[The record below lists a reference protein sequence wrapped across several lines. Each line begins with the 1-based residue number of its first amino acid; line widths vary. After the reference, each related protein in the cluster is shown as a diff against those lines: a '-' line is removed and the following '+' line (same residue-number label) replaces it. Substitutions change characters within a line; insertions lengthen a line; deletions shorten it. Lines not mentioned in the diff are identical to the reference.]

1 MSIENMSLINIV
13 GHLSELDKT
22 LSICCESNSFH
33 AEYSINSNNNMTPFT
48 SLNKNNPYKNLL
60 NDIISISKNLEI
72 NLSFSD
78 FDDLN
83 LTIEDIQKYIKNI
96 NCTYK
101 QLNEQKIEI
110 ENSILKNQNSLI
122 HIKHL
127 MKLDTSFDEI
137 FECKYIKVRFGKISV
152 DNYTKLKYYHDKD
165 LFFIPFDNDNEYL
178 WGVYF
183 CPNHNYKE
191 IDEIMSSIFFER
203 IRIPDYA
210 HGVPK
215 IAVNTITDLIYNA
228 RQSLKTI
235 QSEIEKLKNEETE
248 TIKKIYSKLKFKNTI
263 FEFKKYVYIAEN
275 SFYITGFI
283 PENKKSYFIGLFD
296 SLNTVNCVEQEIDKK
311 SKIDPPIKLKNG
323 WFSRPFEPLVTMY
336 GFPKY
341 KEFDPT
347 FLFAITYTII
357 FGIMFG
363 DLGQGFLIFLSGI
376 FITIYK
382 KIESGKI
389 LARIGISSMVFGT
402 LYGSVFGIEDILDPL
417 YKFIGFSQKP
427 IHIFKEDHTNIILIL
442 SIIIGVISIIISIS
456 INIYMG
462 FKNKDFERAI
472 FGANSLS
479 GLILYLFTI
488 IAALLMFT
496 LKINIFNPIFIILF
510 IISPIAIIFFRHPL
524 SEFILKIKK
533 KKNKT
538 KIGEFITENIFELF
552 EILLS
557 YVTNTMS
564 FLRIG
569 TNTMSFLRI
578 GGFVL
583 SHAGMMMVVLT
594 LSNMVEGIG
603 SPIVLIIGNIFVIG
617 MEGMIVGIQVLRLEF
632 YEIFS
637 RFFKSGGNPFTP
649 ITISYKSK

>member
-13 GHLSELDKT
+13 GYLSELDKT

-33 AEYSINSNNNMTPFT
+33 AEYSINSNHNMIQFT

-83 LTIEDIQKYIKNI
+83 ISIEAMQDYIKSI
-96 NCTYK
+96 NYTYK
-101 QLNEQKIEI
+101 QLHEQKIEI

-127 MKLDTSFDEI
+127 MKLNTSFDEI
-137 FECKYIKVRFGKISV
+137 FECKHIKVRFGKISV
-152 DNYTKLKYYHDKD
+152 DSYTKLKYYDDKD
-165 LFFIPFDNDNEYL
+165 LFFIPFDNDSEYL

-183 CPNHNYKE
+183 CPNENYKE
-191 IDEIMSSIFFER
+191 IDEIMASIFFER

-215 IAVNTITDLIYNA
+215 IAVNTINDLIYDG
-228 RQSLKTI
+228 RKSLENI
-235 QSEIEKLKNEETE
+235 QSKIEKLKNKEIE
-248 TIKKIYSKLKFKNTI
+248 TIKKIYSKLKFQNTI
-263 FEFKKYVYIAEN
+263 FELKKYVYIAEN
-275 SFYITGFI
+275 SFYITGFV
-283 PENKKSYFIGLFD
+283 PENKKSYFIELFD
-296 SLNTVNCVEQEIDKK
+296 SLNTVNCIEKEIDKQ
-311 SKIDPPIKLKNG
+311 SKIEPPIKLKNG
-323 WFSRPFEPLVTMY
+323 WFSKPFEPLVTMY

-347 FLFAITYTII
+347 SLFAITYTII

-376 FITIYK
+376 FITKYK

-389 LARIGISSMVFGT
+389 LSRIGISSMVFGT
-402 LYGSVFGIEDILDPL
+402 LYGSVFGIEDVLEPL
-417 YKFIGFSQKP
+417 YKFIGFAEKP
-427 IHIFKEDHTNIILIL
+427 IHIFKETHTNIILIL
-442 SIIIGVISIIISIS
+442 SIIIGVISIIISII

-462 FKNKDFERAI
+462 FKNKDLERAI

-479 GLILYLFTI
+479 GLTLYLFTI
-488 IAALLMFT
+488 IAVLLMFT

-510 IISPIAIIFFRHPL
+510 IILPIAIIFFRDPL

-557 YVTNTMS
+557 Y
-564 FLRIG
+564 I

-594 LSNMVEGIG
+594 LSNMIGGIG

-617 MEGMIVGIQVLRLEF
+617 MEGMIVGIQILRLEF